1 MYIFMKK
8 LFKKIVSSIFPNFL
22 KNLRQYIASRRASKP
37 QVLENGTIFFGLQNI
52 ANYEPHVLSNLVRLS
67 KEYDN
72 FINVGANHGFYI
84 FSLQHNF
91 KKNIA
96 VEALRDNSEIIA
108 KNIFNN
114 NLHNRVLLY
123 PLACSEKNEVLN
135 FYGASS
141 GGSLLKG
148 FNEQYDDGSFVQAI
162 KLDQIK
168 NSHLKDEPAL
178 YLIDVEGAEYNVLQG
193 ATKII
198 EAANSTFVIE
208 ICCREYMPNEVFNKD
223 FFHIFKL
230 FFDHGYIAN
239 EIMTDASLSK
249 LTLSDIQTM
258 ISDNR
263 YSGMMVIFQPNR
275 SL

>member
-1 MYIFMKK
+1 MYLFMKK
-8 LFKKIVSSIFPNFL
+8 FLKKNVSSIFPNIIRY
-22 KNLRQYIASRRASKP
+22 LRQYIATRQASRP
-37 QVLENGTIFFGLQNI
+37 QVLENGIIFYGLQNI
-52 ANYEPHVLSNLVRLS
+52 ANYEPHVLSNLIKLS
-67 KEYDN
+67 KGHDN

-96 VEALRDNSEIIA
+96 IEALRDNSEIIA
-108 KNIFNN
+108 KNIFIN
-114 NLHNRVLLY
+114 NLQKRVFLH

-141 GGSLLKG
+141 GGSLLMG

-168 NSHLKDEPAL
+168 NLHLKDESAL
-178 YLIDVEGAEYNVLQG
+178 YLIDVEGSEYSVLKG

-208 ICCREYMPNEVFNKD
+208 ICCREYMPNEVFNED
-223 FFHIFKL
+223 FSHIFKL

-249 LTLSDIQTM
+249 LTLSDIQRM

-275 SL
+275 S